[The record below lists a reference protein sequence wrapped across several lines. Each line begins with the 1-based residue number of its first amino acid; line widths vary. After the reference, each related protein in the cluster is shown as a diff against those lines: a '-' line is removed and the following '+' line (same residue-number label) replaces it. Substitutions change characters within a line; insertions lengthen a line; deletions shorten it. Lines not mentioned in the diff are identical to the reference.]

1 LLELWVRTPRQDK
14 DHS

>member
-1 LLELWVRTPRQDK
+1 LLELWVRTPHRDG